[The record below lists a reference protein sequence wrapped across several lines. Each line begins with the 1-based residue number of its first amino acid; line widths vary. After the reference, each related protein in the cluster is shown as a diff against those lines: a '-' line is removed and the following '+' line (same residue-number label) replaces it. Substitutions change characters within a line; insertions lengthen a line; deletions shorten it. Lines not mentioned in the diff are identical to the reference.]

1 MTAFIMTAVV
11 GVVCIILGISNMRG
25 NISTLHSYHTHRVR
39 EEDKRALGVAVG
51 LGTIICGASVIIFS
65 ILAMIT
71 IAKSIP
77 LPLEIGY
84 VVLGIGMAVG
94 LFISLFA
101 VIKYN
106 KGLF

>member
-1 MTAFIMTAVV
+1 MAAFIMTAVV
-11 GVVCIILGISNMRG
+11 GVVCIILGISNVRG

-39 EEDKRALGVAVG
+39 EEDKRTLGRAVG
-51 LGTIICGASVIIFS
+51 IGTIICGASVIIFS

-84 VVLGIGMAVG
+84 VVLGVGMAAG